1 MKKAILI
8 SSICCFVLSLIS
20 GYYNIVHGKIL
31 DSVITSGSGVFYDE
45 FLGGSGFDQFTEV
58 LQTNDDG
65 YLAVGRSTSN
75 DGEITDAN
83 NGSEDVLIVKFNE
96 DFDVEWIQQFGGSEI
111 ENGLSVIQT
120 SDGGYLI
127 AGFSLSSDGEM
138 DEINNGRE
146 DALLLKLDASGNIE
160 WNKQYGGNSFDFFYS
175 VIETFDGDYVAV
187 GRTSSTNGDFLGS
200 IGGYDGVVVKFDNLG
215 NIKWLKRHGGSGD
228 DNYNEIVETS
238 DNGYLIVGDSTST
251 DFNGSANNGN
261 QDALI
266 VKLDQNGD
274 IDWHKLFGG
283 SNNDVFFSLSLT
295 SDNGFIATGRSSSND
310 KDITDT
316 YSGGYDGMIVKF
328 DSLGNKEWNRLIGGT
343 GEEALY
349 STIETDDNS
358 YIITGYSSSTNSNKI
373 TDTNNGG
380 YDGLLVKNDSNGIKE
395 WDKLT
400 GGINND
406 FMFDIVQNKNGA
418 LITAGRSNS
427 SNGEL
432 SDTNNGDYDA
442 LLVAF
447 DMQSPTIDDETVKI
461 NKEVNS
467 SNPTVE
473 EYRNALLEVNLS
485 DNLNITNDLLIT
497 ITDESNL
504 NMNKLGL
511 YDVILNVADQ
521 VGNNLEVLIEVEVTL
536 DSPTLNATSFSVN
549 KGIDLNT
556 QSIIELSKASAYDGL
571 NNDLTNTIT
580 VNEMLLD
587 TNNSGLYEVEL
598 SVVDAYGQTSFL
610 IIEIEVVEVLVL
622 TPTGVNNIS
631 ILLISTL
638 IIVASIKYFITRKR
652 II

>member
-187 GRTSSTNGDFLGS
+187 SRTSSTNGDFLGS